1 MYGFSFAKHDK
12 TPVIIYK
19 TANIPDLPATDLMHF
34 GFAWFCLLWDH
45 CPNNEIKIVKL
56 VQKFSVAVNLKVR
69 FIYFREKSFEKID
82 FVKKLDFQY
91 KTLWIW
97 WKKFNE
103 LEEQILIGRLTF

>member
-1 MYGFSFAKHDK
+1 MYGFSFVKHHK

-56 VQKFSVAVNLKVR
+56 VQKFSVAVNLKVI